1 MSIIGIKH
9 QSTFI
14 GKKRLNF
21 KLIYEQRYLF
31 MMSVPFIAWVV
42 LFRYMPL
49 WGWIMAFQNFRPGRG
64 FLEQEWVG
72 FEHFIV
78 MFQDPMFYQVMRN
91 TLAMSFMS
99 LIFGFTLPIVFA
111 LFLNEVRNVAYKR
124 VIQTISYLPHF
135 VSWVIVASLFSR
147 VLSIDGGIIN
157 DALIFLNVID
167 EPIHFLSIGRLFWPI
182 ITAVEIWKS
191 LGWNA
196 IIYLAA
202 ISAIDP
208 TLYEAAVID
217 GAGRFKQMRYITLP
231 MIKGTIMI
239 ILIMSI
245 GWLISIGFERQFL
258 MGNALVMEYSKV
270 LDLYILEYG
279 INLGRFS
286 FGTAAGVFRSVVS
299 IILVLAANK
308 LARLLNEEGS
318 RIF

>member
-1 MSIIGIKH
+1 MAILSLKDLSASRERKKLSLKII
-9 QSTFI
+9 
-14 GKKRLNF
+14 
-21 KLIYEQRYLF
+21 YDQRYLLL
-31 MMSVPFIAWVV
+31 MSVPFIVWVL
-42 LFRYMPL
+42 LFRYVPL

-72 FEHFIV
+72 FEHFIN
-78 MFQDPMFYQVMRN
+78 MFQDPMFFQVMRN
-91 TLAMSFMS
+91 TLAMSFLS
-99 LIFGFTLPIVFA
+99 LIFGFTLPIIFA
-111 LFLNEVRNVAYKR
+111 LFLNEIRNIAFKR
-124 VIQTISYLPHF
+124 VVQTISYLPHF

-157 DALIFLNVID
+157 DMLIFLNIID
-167 EPIHFLSIGRLFWPI
+167 KPIHFLSIGRLFWPI
-182 ITAVEIWKS
+182 ITAIDVWKG

-202 ISAIDP
+202 ISSIDP
-208 TLYEAAVID
+208 TLYEAAVMD
-217 GAGRFKQMRYITLP
+217 GAGRFKQMRYVTLP
-231 MIKGTIMI
+231 MIRGTIMI
-239 ILIMSI
+239 ILIMSV

-258 MGNALVMEYSKV
+258 MGNALVMEYAKV

-299 IILVLAANK
+299 IILVLGANK
-308 LARLLNEEGS
+308 IAGLMKEEGS

>member
-1 MSIIGIKH
+1 MATVGLKI
-9 QSTFI
+9 QSKLTN
-14 GKKRLNF
+14 KRKLNF
-21 KLIYEQRYLF
+21 KLIYEQRYLLL
-31 MMSVPFIAWVV
+31 MSVPFIAWVI
-42 LFRYMPL
+42 LFRYVPL

-72 FEHFIV
+72 FAHFIS

-91 TLAMSFMS
+91 TLAMSLMS
-99 LIFGFTLPIVFA
+99 LVFGFALPIIFA
-111 LFLNEVRNVAYKR
+111 LFLNEIRNIVFKR

-135 VSWVIVASLFSR
+135 VSWVIVASMFSR

-157 DALIFLNVID
+157 DTLIFLNIID
-167 EPIHFLSIGRLFWPI
+167 KPIHFMSIGTLFWPI
-182 ITAVEIWKS
+182 ITAIDVWKG

-202 ISAIDP
+202 ISSIDP
-208 TLYEAAVID
+208 TLYEAAVMD
-217 GAGRFKQMRYITLP
+217 GASRFKQMRFITLP
-231 MIKGTIMI
+231 MIRGTIMI

-258 MGNALVMEYSKV
+258 MGNALVMEYAKV

-286 FGTAAGVFRSVVS
+286 FGTAAGVFRSLVS
-299 IILVLAANK
+299 VILVISANK
-308 LARLLNEEGS
+308 IAGLLKEEGS